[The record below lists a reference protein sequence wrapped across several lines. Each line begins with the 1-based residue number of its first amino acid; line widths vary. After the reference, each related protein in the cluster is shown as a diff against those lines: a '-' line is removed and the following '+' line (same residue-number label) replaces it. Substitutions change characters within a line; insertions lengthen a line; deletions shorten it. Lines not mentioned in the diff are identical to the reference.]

1 MCAII
6 TKLIDMVKLI
16 CHRSVRFRQRGEK
29 GDPGQ
34 NGQNGIDGKDGL
46 NGITLVSHLTYWA
59 RNNSDTNAPTSWG
72 TNPLSPTASNRYVWR
87 KDVWTYD
94 APEKGRN
101 LLRNTKAPFVG
112 TGGWSAD
119 GASTITNVT
128 NDLPISGIDSVLQM
142 VSGST
147 SYCNIQ
153 QYMTL
158 KAGKLTLSCYVK
170 GNSGISV
177 YLQPFWK
184 SGSTNPSKSFA
195 CNGSWQKIS
204 FTVDVPSTENYAC
217 GIIGMSGQ
225 GSGKTIKIGAMKMEY
240 GEDATDWCQAPED
253 LNREEVCVWSIFGE
267 KGQDGHAGRFFYY
280 AGQYN
285 HNASY
290 VIGETQAP
298 YVSMVVNGVKKFFML
313 DLQGSEPSSLPFTA
327 TESPT
332 ANGQLQWT
340 EMQSQHK
347 YYIMEAVFA
356 ESAYLGS
363 LVIYGNWMI
372 SQHGKLNGS
381 DSQSY
386 EYFYEND
393 PRGESSYHFAP
404 HFCVN
409 MLTGTVYMNNS
420 FLRGEFEGLGGFLK
434 MYGKSEPIYSRL
446 GTIVATV
453 INNYLKMYAPDG
465 DEVLSI
471 ETSGLDG
478 SDGTAKIKMV
488 NTGNGESV
496 EITPDLIRLVDSN
509 QNYASLGIGN
519 LTIYDSDG
527 DYIEIEPY
535 NITLTKNGDLY
546 SGVTR
551 NITVGGNTLHF
562 IAGILVDVT

>member
-59 RNNSDTNAPTSWG
+59 RNNSGTNAPTNWG

-101 LLRNTKAPFVG
+101 LLRNTKAPSVG
-112 TGGWSAD
+112 TGGWTAD

-128 NDLPISGIDSVLQM
+128 NDLPISGIDSVFQM

-240 GEDATDWCQAPED
+240 GEDTTDWCQAPED
-253 LNREEVCVWSIFGE
+253 LNREEVCVWSIYGE

-285 HNASY
+285 PNVSY
-290 VIGETQAP
+290 VMGETQAP
-298 YVSMVVNGVKKFFML
+298 YVSTMVNGVKKFFML

-327 TESPT
+327 TDSPT

-347 YYIMEAVFA
+347 YYIMEAIFA
-356 ESAYLGS
+356 DTGYLGS
-363 LVIYGNWMI
+363 LVIHGDWMI
-372 SQHGKLNGS
+372 SQYGKLNGS
-381 DSQSY
+381 ESQNY
-386 EYFYEND
+386 EYFSEND
-393 PRGESSYHFAP
+393 PMGESSNHFAP
-404 HFCVN
+404 HYCVN
-409 MLTGTVYMNNS
+409 ARTGVAYMNKTVI
-420 FLRGEFEGLGGFLK
+420 RGEFYALNDSMKIFCTGNDIYSRTGEYICTVYENFLQMLTDDQSEVLLELKTSKPGTDEGYGCIRVKNTTLGEIIEIKGSNIDISQNGNSCSFGLGGIK
-434 MYGKSEPIYSRL
+434 VYNSDDGNEYYGITEDV
-446 GTIVATV
+446 TIGGKT
-453 INNYLKMYAPDG
+453 
-465 DEVLSI
+465 LSF
-471 ETSGLDG
+471 
-478 SDGTAKIKMV
+478 
-488 NTGNGESV
+488 
-496 EITPDLIRLVDSN
+496 VD
-509 QNYASLGIGN
+509 
-519 LTIYDSDG
+519 
-527 DYIEIEPY
+527 
-535 NITLTKNGDLY
+535 
-546 SGVTR
+546 
-551 NITVGGNTLHF
+551 
-562 IAGILVDVT
+562 GILVFVS